1 MPDKIKV
8 LVVED
13 EAFLSSLIKEALT
26 RAGFSVD
33 LAIDG
38 DTAFNLLSRTK
49 PDIILLDL
57 ILPGISGFDILK
69 KLKEDEQTKAIP
81 VIIISNLGSTD
92 EIQKGLDAG
101 ADAYLIKAQVLPVD
115 IINKIHE
122 ILKNRS

>member
-38 DTAFNLLSRTK
+38 DTAFNLLSQTK

>member
-115 IINKIHE
+115 IINKIRE

>member
-38 DTAFNLLSRTK
+38 DTAFNLLSQTM